1 MDCKNAFDNL
11 PFIYERETTFPTF
24 LELTVATKEMTLRM
38 EAEGQQALLTSYS
51 LENLEKTITKRA
63 LYQLNGYFYP
73 ELAMYYKN
81 PARIE
86 GSFFIR
92 HQSFRVRIDDV
103 EHNIS
108 GYVRYYQLLKQ
119 GKLSTEAE
127 SVR

>member
-1 MDCKNAFDNL
+1 MEETGGYNL
-11 PFIYERETTFPTF
+11 LADYPIVE
-24 LELTVATKEMTLRM
+24 
-38 EAEGQQALLTSYS
+38 
-51 LENLEKTITKRA
+51 LEKTIMKRA

-81 PARIE
+81 PTRIE

-108 GYVRYYQLLKQ
+108 GYVRFYGLLNQ
-119 GKLSTEAE
+119 GKISANAE
-127 SVR
+127 TVS